1 MTWWMAMDDR
11 SQLFDI
17 LKRQKKSVLLD
28 LLERSYDVMD
38 PKQQRAVFGALTK
51 QPPTAKVKAAAL
63 LEEVEQFR
71 RDSLAGKYYQSFM
84 INSKNWTHIPD
95 KTDEWFDRLGD
106 LLKDTSKLTGQ
117 GNHAE
122 AVACFDRLYALIGAM
137 ESGDKE
143 IVFADELGS
152 WMIPVR
158 EEVWV
163 ADYLISLAATTT
175 PDEFAAKAIPLIRRD
190 SYQSFAAH
198 TYKSALKAA
207 SKDQALQL
215 KVEIKRL
222 QIQTNPEKRSPR
234 R

>member
-1 MTWWMAMDDR
+1 MVDR
-11 SQLFDI
+11 TQLFDI
-17 LKRQKKSVLLD
+17 LKHQKKAVLLD
-28 LLERSYDVMD
+28 LLAHAFDEME

-51 QPPTAKVKAAAL
+51 KPATAKVKAAAL

-71 RDSLAGKYYQSFM
+71 RDSLAGKYYQFFM

-95 KTDEWFDRLGD
+95 KTDEWFERLGD
-106 LLKDTSKLTGQ
+106 LLKDSSKLTGQ
-117 GNHAE
+117 GDHAE
-122 AVACFDRLYALIGAM
+122 AVACFDRLNALIEAM

-143 IVFADELGS
+143 IVFAEELGS

-163 ADYLISLAATTT
+163 ADYLTSLATTTT

-190 SYQSFAAH
+190 SIQSFAAH

-207 SKDQALQL
+207 SKDQASCL
-215 KVEIKRL
+215 KAEIQRL
-222 QIQTNPEKRSPR
+222 QIRTSLEKRNPR

>member
-1 MTWWMAMDDR
+1 MALLNCTDPVYFPLCVELFR

-28 LLERSYDVMD
+28 LLERSYDEME

-51 QPPTAKVKAAAL
+51 KPPTAKVKAAAL

-95 KTDEWFDRLGD
+95 KMDEWFDRLGD

-117 GNHAE
+117 GDHAE
-122 AVACFDRLYALIGAM
+122 AVACFDRLFALIEAM

-143 IVFADELGS
+143 IVFGDELGS
-152 WMIPVR
+152 WVIPVR

-163 ADYLISLAATTT
+163 AGYLISLAVTTT
-175 PDEFAAKAIPLIRRD
+175 PDEFVAKAIPLIRRD
-190 SYQSFAAH
+190 SYHPPS
-198 TYKSALKAA
+198 
-207 SKDQALQL
+207 
-215 KVEIKRL
+215 R
-222 QIQTNPEKRSPR
+222 PR
-234 R
+234 ARTRRRV